1 MTENQKE
8 LLKEMR
14 ELNRR
19 SNEILEILLQ
29 EFEETEEML
38 QETEVTDQTARLDE
52 IIVTRYLHELGMK
65 IKLKGFGYSRTA
77 IMLCLQDK
85 SYLELMTK
93 RLYPKVAEIHKT
105 APNRVARGIR
115 TAIEN
120 LSKNTDSKKC
130 YELWEGRKPT
140 NSEFLTRMV
149 KKYEL
154 RI

>member
-14 ELNRR
+14 DLNRR

-29 EFEETEEML
+29 EFDETEEIL
-38 QETEVTDQTARLDE
+38 QETDVANKKDRLDE
-52 IIVTRYLHELGMK
+52 IIITRYLHELGMRTH
-65 IKLKGFGYSRTA
+65 LKGFGYSRTA

-140 NSEFLTRMV
+140 NLEFLTRMV
-149 KKYEL
+149 EKYEL